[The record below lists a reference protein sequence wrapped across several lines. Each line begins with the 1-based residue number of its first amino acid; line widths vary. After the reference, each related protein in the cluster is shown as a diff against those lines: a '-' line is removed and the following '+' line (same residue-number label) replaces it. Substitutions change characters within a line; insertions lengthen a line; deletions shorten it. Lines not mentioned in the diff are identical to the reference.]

1 MSETKPDHQPDDHA
15 EPAPLTPNLSGALAA
30 DRAAADHGAPPADTT
45 MQSAPAVENASG
57 GTSPTGSGEHA
68 PAADGGHA
76 YEDATP
82 GQQASLFTHL
92 YKFVIA
98 GGISA
103 VVDYGLTM
111 IIQHA
116 CSQSYPLAKA
126 IGFVFGTLTAYI
138 INRRWTF
145 EAEASAKKFFQT
157 MALYALMFAVQ
168 WGLAVSAHRLLLDA
182 GTSDVI
188 AGTVGYVI
196 GQGVATAVNF
206 VVQRWIIFKA
216 E

>member
-1 MSETKPDHQPDDHA
+1 MSETKPDHPTDDHA
-15 EPAPLTPNLSGALAA
+15 EPELLTPNLSGALAA
-30 DRAAADHGAPPADTT
+30 ESAAMDDVDAATESGATATD
-45 MQSAPAVENASG
+45 APASA
-57 GTSPTGSGEHA
+57 GT
-68 PAADGGHA
+68 
-76 YEDATP
+76 ATP
-82 GQQASLFTHL
+82 GTAGVDAPAPQGASVLTHL

-116 CSQSYPLAKA
+116 LGQSYPLAKA
-126 IGFVFGTLTAYI
+126 IGFIFGTITAYI

-145 EAEASAKKFFQT
+145 EAEPSAKKFLQT
-157 MALYALMFAVQ
+157 MSLYALMFAVQ
-168 WGLAVSAHRLLLDA
+168 WGLAVSVNHLLLNA
-182 GTSDVI
+182 GASAFI

-206 VVQRWIIFKA
+206 VVQRWVIFKTN
-216 E
+216 

>member
-1 MSETKPDHQPDDHA
+1 MSETKPDHPTDDHA
-15 EPAPLTPNLSGALAA
+15 EPELLTPNLSGALAA
-30 DRAAADHGAPPADTT
+30 ESATMDDVDAATESGATATD
-45 MQSAPAVENASG
+45 APASA
-57 GTSPTGSGEHA
+57 GT
-68 PAADGGHA
+68 
-76 YEDATP
+76 ATP
-82 GQQASLFTHL
+82 GTAGVDAPAPQGASVLTHL

-116 CSQSYPLAKA
+116 FGQSYPLAKA
-126 IGFVFGTLTAYI
+126 IGFIFGTITAYI

-145 EAEASAKKFFQT
+145 EAEPSAKKFLQT
-157 MALYALMFAVQ
+157 MSLYALMFAVQ
-168 WGLAVSAHRLLLDA
+168 WGLAVSVNHLLLNA
-182 GTSDVI
+182 GASAFI

-206 VVQRWIIFKA
+206 VVQRWVIFKTN
-216 E
+216 

>member
-1 MSETKPDHQPDDHA
+1 MSETKPDHPTDDHA
-15 EPAPLTPNLSGALAA
+15 EPELLTPNLSGALAA
-30 DRAAADHGAPPADTT
+30 ESAAMDDVDAATESGAASADAPTPRD
-45 MQSAPAVENASG
+45 P
-57 GTSPTGSGEHA
+57 
-68 PAADGGHA
+68 
-76 YEDATP
+76 ATP
-82 GQQASLFTHL
+82 GAAGVDAPAPQGASVLTHL

-116 CSQSYPLAKA
+116 FGQSYPLAKA
-126 IGFVFGTLTAYI
+126 IGFIFGTITAYI

-145 EAEASAKKFFQT
+145 EAEPSTKKFLQT
-157 MALYALMFAVQ
+157 MSLYALMFAVQ
-168 WGLAVSAHRLLLDA
+168 WGLAVSVNHLLLNA
-182 GTSDVI
+182 GASAFI

-206 VVQRWIIFKA
+206 VVQRWVIFKTN
-216 E
+216 

>member
-1 MSETKPDHQPDDHA
+1 MSETKPDHPTDDHA
-15 EPAPLTPNLSGALAA
+15 EPELLTPNLSGALAA
-30 DRAAADHGAPPADTT
+30 ESAAMDDVDAATESGATATDASASADT
-45 MQSAPAVENASG
+45 
-57 GTSPTGSGEHA
+57 
-68 PAADGGHA
+68 
-76 YEDATP
+76 ATP
-82 GQQASLFTHL
+82 GTAGVDAPAPQGASVLTHL

-116 CSQSYPLAKA
+116 LGQLYPLAKA
-126 IGFVFGTLTAYI
+126 IGFIFGTITAYI

-145 EAEASAKKFFQT
+145 EAEPSAKKFLQT
-157 MALYALMFAVQ
+157 MSLYALMFAVQ
-168 WGLAVSAHRLLLDA
+168 WGLAVSVNHLLLNA
-182 GTSDVI
+182 GASAFI

-206 VVQRWIIFKA
+206 VVQRWVIFKTN
-216 E
+216 

>member
-1 MSETKPDHQPDDHA
+1 MSETKPDHPTDDHA
-15 EPAPLTPNLSGALAA
+15 EPELLTPNLSGALAA
-30 DRAAADHGAPPADTT
+30 ESAAMDNSDDVTDNGMAENVAIVSDAAAQNGTPASHDSATT
-45 MQSAPAVENASG
+45 SGTAGVDAPAPQGASV
-57 GTSPTGSGEHA
+57 
-68 PAADGGHA
+68 
-76 YEDATP
+76 
-82 GQQASLFTHL
+82 LTHL

-116 CSQSYPLAKA
+116 FGQSYPLAKA
-126 IGFVFGTLTAYI
+126 IGFIFGTITAYI

-145 EAEASAKKFFQT
+145 EAEASAKKFVQT
-157 MALYALMFAVQ
+157 MSLYALMFAVQ
-168 WGLAVSAHRLLLDA
+168 WGLAVSVNHLLLNA
-182 GTSDVI
+182 GASAFI

-206 VVQRWIIFKA
+206 VVQRWVIFKTN
-216 E
+216 

>member
-1 MSETKPDHQPDDHA
+1 MSETKPDHPTDDHA
-15 EPAPLTPNLSGALAA
+15 EPDLLTPNLSGALAA
-30 DRAAADHGAPPADTT
+30 ESAAMDDVDAATESGATATDASASADT
-45 MQSAPAVENASG
+45 
-57 GTSPTGSGEHA
+57 
-68 PAADGGHA
+68 
-76 YEDATP
+76 ATP
-82 GQQASLFTHL
+82 GTAGVDAPAPQGASVLTHL

-116 CSQSYPLAKA
+116 LGQLYPLAKA
-126 IGFVFGTLTAYI
+126 IGFIFGTITAYI

-145 EAEASAKKFFQT
+145 EAEPSAKKFLQT
-157 MALYALMFAVQ
+157 MSLYALMFAVQ
-168 WGLAVSAHRLLLDA
+168 WGLAVSVNHLLLNA
-182 GTSDVI
+182 GSSAFI

-206 VVQRWIIFKA
+206 VVQRWVIFKTN
-216 E
+216 

>member
-1 MSETKPDHQPDDHA
+1 MSETKPDHPTDDHA
-15 EPAPLTPNLSGALAA
+15 EPDLLTPNLSGALAA
-30 DRAAADHGAPPADTT
+30 ESAAMDDVDAATESGATATD
-45 MQSAPAVENASG
+45 APAPHDAVTSG
-57 GTSPTGSGEHA
+57 AAGVDA
-68 PAADGGHA
+68 PAPQG
-76 YEDATP
+76 
-82 GQQASLFTHL
+82 ASVLTHL

-116 CSQSYPLAKA
+116 LGQSYPLAKA
-126 IGFVFGTLTAYI
+126 IGFIFGTITAYV

-145 EAEASAKKFFQT
+145 EAEASAKKFLQT
-157 MALYALMFAVQ
+157 MSLYALMFAVQ
-168 WGLAVSAHRLLLDA
+168 WGLAVSVNHLLLNA
-182 GTSDVI
+182 EASAFI

-206 VVQRWIIFKA
+206 VVQRWVIFKTN
-216 E
+216 

>member
-1 MSETKPDHQPDDHA
+1 MSETKPDHQADDHA
-15 EPAPLTPNLSGALAA
+15 EPELLTPNLSGALAA
-30 DRAAADHGAPPADTT
+30 ESAATDNSDSAAGNGATTENGAAATVSRGGHDTT
-45 MQSAPAVENASG
+45 APGTTGVDAPAQQGASV
-57 GTSPTGSGEHA
+57 
-68 PAADGGHA
+68 
-76 YEDATP
+76 
-82 GQQASLFTHL
+82 LTHL

-116 CSQSYPLAKA
+116 LGQSYPLAKA
-126 IGFVFGTLTAYI
+126 IGFIFGTITAYV

-145 EAEASAKKFFQT
+145 EAEPSAKKFLQT
-157 MALYALMFAVQ
+157 MSLYALMFAVQ
-168 WGLAVSAHRLLLDA
+168 WGLAVSVNHLLLNA
-182 GTSDVI
+182 GASAFI

-206 VVQRWIIFKA
+206 VVQRWVIFKTN
-216 E
+216 

>member
-1 MSETKPDHQPDDHA
+1 MSETKSDHPTDDHA
-15 EPAPLTPNLSGALAA
+15 EPELLTPNLSGALAA
-30 DRAAADHGAPPADTT
+30 ESAAMDDVDAATESGATATD
-45 MQSAPAVENASG
+45 APAPHDAVTSG
-57 GTSPTGSGEHA
+57 AAGVDA
-68 PAADGGHA
+68 PAPQG
-76 YEDATP
+76 
-82 GQQASLFTHL
+82 ASVLTHL

-116 CSQSYPLAKA
+116 LGQLYPLAKA
-126 IGFVFGTLTAYI
+126 IGFIFGTITAYI

-145 EAEASAKKFFQT
+145 EAEPSAKKFLQT
-157 MALYALMFAVQ
+157 MSLYALMFAVQ
-168 WGLAVSAHRLLLDA
+168 WGLAVSVNHLLLNA
-182 GTSDVI
+182 GSSAFI

-206 VVQRWIIFKA
+206 VVQRWVIFKTN
-216 E
+216 

>member
-1 MSETKPDHQPDDHA
+1 MSETKSDHPTDDHA
-15 EPAPLTPNLSGALAA
+15 EPELLTPNLSGALAA
-30 DRAAADHGAPPADTT
+30 ESAAMDDVDAATESGATATDASASADT
-45 MQSAPAVENASG
+45 
-57 GTSPTGSGEHA
+57 
-68 PAADGGHA
+68 
-76 YEDATP
+76 ATP
-82 GQQASLFTHL
+82 GTAGVDAPAPQGASVLTHL

-116 CSQSYPLAKA
+116 FGQSYPLAKA
-126 IGFVFGTLTAYI
+126 IGFIFGTITAYI

-145 EAEASAKKFFQT
+145 EAEPSAKKFLQT
-157 MALYALMFAVQ
+157 MSLYALMSAVQ
-168 WGLAVSAHRLLLDA
+168 WGLAVSVNHLLLNA
-182 GTSDVI
+182 GASAFI

-206 VVQRWIIFKA
+206 VVQRWVIFKTN
-216 E
+216 

>member
-1 MSETKPDHQPDDHA
+1 MSETKSDHPTDDHA
-15 EPAPLTPNLSGALAA
+15 EPELLTPNLSGALAA
-30 DRAAADHGAPPADTT
+30 ESAAMDDVDAATESGATATATD
-45 MQSAPAVENASG
+45 APAPHDAVTSG
-57 GTSPTGSGEHA
+57 AAGVDA
-68 PAADGGHA
+68 PAPEG
-76 YEDATP
+76 
-82 GQQASLFTHL
+82 ASVLTHL

-116 CSQSYPLAKA
+116 LGQSYPLAKA
-126 IGFVFGTLTAYI
+126 IGFIFGTITAYV

-145 EAEASAKKFFQT
+145 EAEASAKKFLQT
-157 MALYALMFAVQ
+157 MSLYALMFAVQ
-168 WGLAVSAHRLLLDA
+168 WGLAVSVNHLLLNA
-182 GTSDVI
+182 EASAFI

-206 VVQRWIIFKA
+206 VVQRWVIFKTN
-216 E
+216 

>member
-1 MSETKPDHQPDDHA
+1 MSETKPDHPTDDHA
-15 EPAPLTPNLSGALAA
+15 EPELLTPNLSGALAA
-30 DRAAADHGAPPADTT
+30 ESAAMDDVDAATESGATATDASVSADT
-45 MQSAPAVENASG
+45 
-57 GTSPTGSGEHA
+57 
-68 PAADGGHA
+68 
-76 YEDATP
+76 ATP
-82 GQQASLFTHL
+82 GTAGVDAPAPQGASVLTHL

-116 CSQSYPLAKA
+116 FGQSYPLAKA
-126 IGFVFGTLTAYI
+126 IGFIFGTITAYI

-145 EAEASAKKFFQT
+145 EAEPSAKKFLQT
-157 MALYALMFAVQ
+157 MSLYALMFAVQ
-168 WGLAVSAHRLLLDA
+168 WGLAVSVNHLLLNA
-182 GTSDVI
+182 GASAFI

-206 VVQRWIIFKA
+206 VVQRWVIFKTN
-216 E
+216 

>member
-1 MSETKPDHQPDDHA
+1 MSETKSDHPTDDHA
-15 EPAPLTPNLSGALAA
+15 EPELLTPNLSGALAA
-30 DRAAADHGAPPADTT
+30 ESAAMDDVDAATESGATATD
-45 MQSAPAVENASG
+45 APAPHDAVTSGAAGVDALAPQGASV
-57 GTSPTGSGEHA
+57 
-68 PAADGGHA
+68 
-76 YEDATP
+76 
-82 GQQASLFTHL
+82 LTHL

-116 CSQSYPLAKA
+116 LGQSYPLAKA
-126 IGFVFGTLTAYI
+126 IGFIFGTITAYV

-145 EAEASAKKFFQT
+145 EAEASAKKFLQT
-157 MALYALMFAVQ
+157 MSLYALMFAVQ
-168 WGLAVSAHRLLLDA
+168 WGLAVSVNHLLLNA
-182 GTSDVI
+182 EASAFI

-206 VVQRWIIFKA
+206 VVQRWVIFKTN
-216 E
+216 

>member
-1 MSETKPDHQPDDHA
+1 MSETKPDHPTDDHA
-15 EPAPLTPNLSGALAA
+15 EPELLTPNLSGALAA
-30 DRAAADHGAPPADTT
+30 ESAAMDDVDAATESGATATDAPS
-45 MQSAPAVENASG
+45 SA
-57 GTSPTGSGEHA
+57 GT
-68 PAADGGHA
+68 
-76 YEDATP
+76 ATP
-82 GQQASLFTHL
+82 GTAGVDAPAPQGASVLTHL

-116 CSQSYPLAKA
+116 FGQSYPLAKA
-126 IGFVFGTLTAYI
+126 IGFIFGTITAYI

-145 EAEASAKKFFQT
+145 EAEPSAKKFLQT
-157 MALYALMFAVQ
+157 MSLYALMFAVQ
-168 WGLAVSAHRLLLDA
+168 WGLAVSVNHLLLNA
-182 GTSDVI
+182 GASAFI

-206 VVQRWIIFKA
+206 VVQRWVIFKTN
-216 E
+216 

>member
-1 MSETKPDHQPDDHA
+1 MSETKPDHPTDDHA
-15 EPAPLTPNLSGALAA
+15 EPELLTPNLSGALAA
-30 DRAAADHGAPPADTT
+30 ESAAMDNSEAAAGDGATATD
-45 MQSAPAVENASG
+45 APASA
-57 GTSPTGSGEHA
+57 GT
-68 PAADGGHA
+68 
-76 YEDATP
+76 ATP
-82 GQQASLFTHL
+82 GTATPGTAGVDAPAPQGASVLTHL

-116 CSQSYPLAKA
+116 LGQSYPLAKA
-126 IGFVFGTLTAYI
+126 IGFIFGTITAYI

-145 EAEASAKKFFQT
+145 EAEPSAKKFLQT
-157 MALYALMFAVQ
+157 MSLYALMFAVQ
-168 WGLAVSAHRLLLDA
+168 WGLAVSVNHLLLNA
-182 GTSDVI
+182 GASAFI

-206 VVQRWIIFKA
+206 VVQRWVIFKTN
-216 E
+216 

>member
-1 MSETKPDHQPDDHA
+1 MSETKSDHPTDDHA
-15 EPAPLTPNLSGALAA
+15 EPELLTPNLSGALAA
-30 DRAAADHGAPPADTT
+30 ESAAMDDVDAATESGATATD
-45 MQSAPAVENASG
+45 APAPHDAVTSG
-57 GTSPTGSGEHA
+57 AAGVDA
-68 PAADGGHA
+68 PAPQG
-76 YEDATP
+76 
-82 GQQASLFTHL
+82 ASVLTHL

-116 CSQSYPLAKA
+116 LGQSYPLAKA
-126 IGFVFGTLTAYI
+126 IGFIFGTITAYV

-145 EAEASAKKFFQT
+145 EAEASAKKFLQT
-157 MALYALMFAVQ
+157 MSLYALMFAVL
-168 WGLAVSAHRLLLDA
+168 WGLAVSVNHLLLNA
-182 GTSDVI
+182 EASAFI

-206 VVQRWIIFKA
+206 VVQRWVIFKTN
-216 E
+216 

>member
-1 MSETKPDHQPDDHA
+1 MSETKPDHPTDDHA
-15 EPAPLTPNLSGALAA
+15 EPELLTPNLSGALAA
-30 DRAAADHGAPPADTT
+30 ESAAMDDVDAATESGATATDASASADT
-45 MQSAPAVENASG
+45 
-57 GTSPTGSGEHA
+57 
-68 PAADGGHA
+68 
-76 YEDATP
+76 ATP
-82 GQQASLFTHL
+82 GTAGVDAPAPQGASVLTHL

-116 CSQSYPLAKA
+116 FGQSYPLAKA
-126 IGFVFGTLTAYI
+126 IGFIFGTITAYI

-145 EAEASAKKFFQT
+145 EAEASAKKFVQT
-157 MALYALMFAVQ
+157 MSLYALMFAVQ
-168 WGLAVSAHRLLLDA
+168 WGLAVSVNHLLLNA
-182 GTSDVI
+182 GASAFI

-206 VVQRWIIFKA
+206 VVQRWVIFKTN
-216 E
+216 

>member
-1 MSETKPDHQPDDHA
+1 MSETKPDHPTDDHA
-15 EPAPLTPNLSGALAA
+15 EPELLTPNLSGALAA
-30 DRAAADHGAPPADTT
+30 ESAAVDNFDAAADDGAAGKATTENGAAAGHGAPASPDTT
-45 MQSAPAVENASG
+45 TPGTAGVDAPAPQGASV
-57 GTSPTGSGEHA
+57 
-68 PAADGGHA
+68 
-76 YEDATP
+76 
-82 GQQASLFTHL
+82 LTHL

-116 CSQSYPLAKA
+116 LGQSYPLAKA
-126 IGFVFGTLTAYI
+126 IGFIFGTITAYI

-145 EAEASAKKFFQT
+145 EAEPSAKKFVQT
-157 MALYALMFAVQ
+157 MSLYALMFAVQ
-168 WGLAVSAHRLLLDA
+168 WGLAVSVNHLLLNA
-182 GTSDVI
+182 GASAFV

-206 VVQRWIIFKA
+206 VVQRWVIFKTN
-216 E
+216 

>member
-1 MSETKPDHQPDDHA
+1 MSETKPDHPTDDHA
-15 EPAPLTPNLSGALAA
+15 EPELLTPNLSGALAA
-30 DRAAADHGAPPADTT
+30 ESAAMDDVDAATESGATATDASASADT
-45 MQSAPAVENASG
+45 
-57 GTSPTGSGEHA
+57 
-68 PAADGGHA
+68 
-76 YEDATP
+76 ATP
-82 GQQASLFTHL
+82 GTAGVDAPAPQGASVLTHL

-116 CSQSYPLAKA
+116 FGQSYPLAKA
-126 IGFVFGTLTAYI
+126 IGFIFGTITAYI

-145 EAEASAKKFFQT
+145 EAEPSAKKFLQT
-157 MALYALMFAVQ
+157 MSLYALMFAVQ
-168 WGLAVSAHRLLLDA
+168 WGLAVSVNHLLLNA
-182 GTSDVI
+182 GSSAFI

-206 VVQRWIIFKA
+206 VVQRWVIFKTN
-216 E
+216 

>member
-1 MSETKPDHQPDDHA
+1 MSETKSDHPTDDHA
-15 EPAPLTPNLSGALAA
+15 EPELLTPNLSGALAA
-30 DRAAADHGAPPADTT
+30 ESAAMDDVDAATESGATATD
-45 MQSAPAVENASG
+45 APAPHDAVTSG
-57 GTSPTGSGEHA
+57 AAGVDA
-68 PAADGGHA
+68 PAPQG
-76 YEDATP
+76 
-82 GQQASLFTHL
+82 ASVLTHL

-116 CSQSYPLAKA
+116 LGQSYPLAKA
-126 IGFVFGTLTAYI
+126 IGFIFGTITAYV

-145 EAEASAKKFFQT
+145 EAEASAKKFLQT
-157 MALYALMFAVQ
+157 MSLYALMFAVQ
-168 WGLAVSAHRLLLDA
+168 WGLAVSVNHLLLNA
-182 GTSDVI
+182 EASAFI

-206 VVQRWIIFKA
+206 VVQRWVIFKTN
-216 E
+216 

>member
-1 MSETKPDHQPDDHA
+1 MSETKPDHPTDDHA
-15 EPAPLTPNLSGALAA
+15 EPELLTPNLSGALAA
-30 DRAAADHGAPPADTT
+30 ESAAMDDVDAATESGATATDASASADT
-45 MQSAPAVENASG
+45 
-57 GTSPTGSGEHA
+57 
-68 PAADGGHA
+68 
-76 YEDATP
+76 ATP
-82 GQQASLFTHL
+82 GTAGVDAPAPQGASVLTHL

-116 CSQSYPLAKA
+116 FGQSYPLAKA
-126 IGFVFGTLTAYI
+126 IGFIFGTITAYI

-145 EAEASAKKFFQT
+145 EAEPSAKKFLQT
-157 MALYALMFAVQ
+157 MSLYALMFAVQ
-168 WGLAVSAHRLLLDA
+168 WGLAVSVNHLLLNA
-182 GTSDVI
+182 GASAFI

-206 VVQRWIIFKA
+206 VVQRWVIFKTN
-216 E
+216 

>member
-1 MSETKPDHQPDDHA
+1 MSETKPDHPTDDHA
-15 EPAPLTPNLSGALAA
+15 EPELLTPNLSGALAA
-30 DRAAADHGAPPADTT
+30 ESAAMDDVYAAT
-45 MQSAPAVENASG
+45 ESG
-57 GTSPTGSGEHA
+57 GTATDA
-68 PAADGGHA
+68 PASAGT
-76 YEDATP
+76 ATP
-82 GQQASLFTHL
+82 GTAGVDAPAPQGASVLTHL

-116 CSQSYPLAKA
+116 FGQSYPLAKA
-126 IGFVFGTLTAYI
+126 IGFIFGTITAYI

-145 EAEASAKKFFQT
+145 EAEPSAKKFLQT
-157 MALYALMFAVQ
+157 MSLYALMFAVQ
-168 WGLAVSAHRLLLDA
+168 WGLAVSVNHLLLNA
-182 GTSDVI
+182 GASAFI

-206 VVQRWIIFKA
+206 VVQRWVIFKTN
-216 E
+216 

>member
-1 MSETKPDHQPDDHA
+1 MSETKPDHPTDDHA
-15 EPAPLTPNLSGALAA
+15 EPELLTPNLSGALAA
-30 DRAAADHGAPPADTT
+30 ESAAMDDVDAATESGATATD
-45 MQSAPAVENASG
+45 APASA
-57 GTSPTGSGEHA
+57 GT
-68 PAADGGHA
+68 
-76 YEDATP
+76 ATP
-82 GQQASLFTHL
+82 GTAGVDAPAPQGASVLTHL

-116 CSQSYPLAKA
+116 FGQSYPLAKA
-126 IGFVFGTLTAYI
+126 IGFIFGTITAYI

-145 EAEASAKKFFQT
+145 EAEPSAKKFLQT
-157 MALYALMFAVQ
+157 MSLYALMFAVQ
-168 WGLAVSAHRLLLDA
+168 WGLAVSVNHLLLNA
-182 GTSDVI
+182 GASAFI

-206 VVQRWIIFKA
+206 VVQRCVIFKTN
-216 E
+216 

>member
-1 MSETKPDHQPDDHA
+1 MSETKPDHPTDDHA
-15 EPAPLTPNLSGALAA
+15 EPELLTPNLSGALAA
-30 DRAAADHGAPPADTT
+30 ESAAMDDVDAATESGATATD
-45 MQSAPAVENASG
+45 APAPHDAVTSG
-57 GTSPTGSGEHA
+57 AAGVDA
-68 PAADGGHA
+68 PAPQG
-76 YEDATP
+76 
-82 GQQASLFTHL
+82 ASVLTHL

-116 CSQSYPLAKA
+116 FGQSYPLAKA
-126 IGFVFGTLTAYI
+126 IGFIFGTITAYI

-145 EAEASAKKFFQT
+145 EAEPSAKKFLQT
-157 MALYALMFAVQ
+157 MSLYALMFAVQ
-168 WGLAVSAHRLLLDA
+168 WGLAVSVNHLLLNA
-182 GTSDVI
+182 GASAFI

-206 VVQRWIIFKA
+206 VVQRWVIFKTN
-216 E
+216 

>member
-1 MSETKPDHQPDDHA
+1 MSETKPDHPTDDHA
-15 EPAPLTPNLSGALAA
+15 EPELLTPNLSGALAA
-30 DRAAADHGAPPADTT
+30 ESAAMDDVDAATESGATATD
-45 MQSAPAVENASG
+45 APASHDT
-57 GTSPTGSGEHA
+57 GTPGTTGVDA
-68 PAADGGHA
+68 PAPQG
-76 YEDATP
+76 
-82 GQQASLFTHL
+82 ASVLTHL

-116 CSQSYPLAKA
+116 LGQLYPLAKA
-126 IGFVFGTLTAYI
+126 IGFIFGTITAYI

-145 EAEASAKKFFQT
+145 EAEPSAKKFLQT
-157 MALYALMFAVQ
+157 MSLYALMFAVQ
-168 WGLAVSAHRLLLDA
+168 WGLAVSVNHLLLNA
-182 GTSDVI
+182 GSSAFI

-206 VVQRWIIFKA
+206 VVQRWVIFKTN
-216 E
+216 

>member
-1 MSETKPDHQPDDHA
+1 MSETKPDHPTDDHA
-15 EPAPLTPNLSGALAA
+15 EPDLLTPNLSGALAA
-30 DRAAADHGAPPADTT
+30 ESAAMDDVDAATESGATATD
-45 MQSAPAVENASG
+45 APAPHDAVTSG
-57 GTSPTGSGEHA
+57 AAGVDA
-68 PAADGGHA
+68 PAPQG
-76 YEDATP
+76 
-82 GQQASLFTHL
+82 ASVLTHL

-116 CSQSYPLAKA
+116 LGQLYPLAKA
-126 IGFVFGTLTAYI
+126 IGFIFGTITAYI

-145 EAEASAKKFFQT
+145 EAEPSAKKFLQT
-157 MALYALMFAVQ
+157 MSLYALMFAVQ
-168 WGLAVSAHRLLLDA
+168 WGLAVSVNHLLLNA
-182 GTSDVI
+182 GSSAFI

-206 VVQRWIIFKA
+206 VVQRWVIFKTN
-216 E
+216 

>member
-1 MSETKPDHQPDDHA
+1 MSETKPDHPTDAHA
-15 EPAPLTPNLSGALAA
+15 EPELLTPNLSGALAA
-30 DRAAADHGAPPADTT
+30 ESAAMDDVDAATESGATATD
-45 MQSAPAVENASG
+45 APASA
-57 GTSPTGSGEHA
+57 GT
-68 PAADGGHA
+68 
-76 YEDATP
+76 ATP
-82 GQQASLFTHL
+82 GTAGVDAPAPQGASVLTHL

-116 CSQSYPLAKA
+116 FGQSYPLAKA
-126 IGFVFGTLTAYI
+126 IGFIFGTITAYI

-145 EAEASAKKFFQT
+145 EAEPSAKKFLQT
-157 MALYALMFAVQ
+157 MSLYALMFAVQ
-168 WGLAVSAHRLLLDA
+168 WGLAVSVNHLLLNA
-182 GTSDVI
+182 GASAFI

-206 VVQRWIIFKA
+206 VVQRWVIFKTN
-216 E
+216 

>member
-1 MSETKPDHQPDDHA
+1 MSETKPDHPTDDHA
-15 EPAPLTPNLSGALAA
+15 EPELLTPNLSGALAA
-30 DRAAADHGAPPADTT
+30 ESAAMDDVDAATESGATATD
-45 MQSAPAVENASG
+45 APASA
-57 GTSPTGSGEHA
+57 GT
-68 PAADGGHA
+68 
-76 YEDATP
+76 ATP
-82 GQQASLFTHL
+82 GTAGVDAPAPQGASVLTHL

-116 CSQSYPLAKA
+116 IGQSYPLAKA
-126 IGFVFGTLTAYI
+126 IGFIFGTITAYI

-145 EAEASAKKFFQT
+145 EAEPSAKKFLQT
-157 MALYALMFAVQ
+157 MSLYALMFAVQ
-168 WGLAVSAHRLLLDA
+168 WGLAVSVNHLLLNA
-182 GTSDVI
+182 GASAFI

-206 VVQRWIIFKA
+206 VVQRWVIFKTN
-216 E
+216 

>member
-1 MSETKPDHQPDDHA
+1 MSETKPDHPTDDHA
-15 EPAPLTPNLSGALAA
+15 EPELLTPNLSGALAA
-30 DRAAADHGAPPADTT
+30 ESAAMDDVDAATESGATATD
-45 MQSAPAVENASG
+45 APAPHDAVTSG
-57 GTSPTGSGEHA
+57 AAGVDA
-68 PAADGGHA
+68 PAPQG
-76 YEDATP
+76 
-82 GQQASLFTHL
+82 ASVLTHL

-116 CSQSYPLAKA
+116 LGQSYPLAKA
-126 IGFVFGTLTAYI
+126 IGFIFGTITAYV

-145 EAEASAKKFFQT
+145 EAEASAKKFLQT
-157 MALYALMFAVQ
+157 MSLYALMFAVQ
-168 WGLAVSAHRLLLDA
+168 WGLAVSVNHLLLNA
-182 GTSDVI
+182 EASAFI

-206 VVQRWIIFKA
+206 VVQRWVIFKTN
-216 E
+216 

>member
-1 MSETKPDHQPDDHA
+1 MSETKPDHPTDDHA
-15 EPAPLTPNLSGALAA
+15 EPELLTPNLSGALAA
-30 DRAAADHGAPPADTT
+30 ESAAMDDVDAATESGATATD
-45 MQSAPAVENASG
+45 APASA
-57 GTSPTGSGEHA
+57 GT
-68 PAADGGHA
+68 
-76 YEDATP
+76 ATP
-82 GQQASLFTHL
+82 GTAGVDAPAPQGASVLTHL

-116 CSQSYPLAKA
+116 FGQSYPLAKA
-126 IGFVFGTLTAYI
+126 IGFIFGTITAYI

-145 EAEASAKKFFQT
+145 EAEPSAKKFLQT
-157 MALYALMFAVQ
+157 MSLYALMFAVQ
-168 WGLAVSAHRLLLDA
+168 WGLAVSVNHLLLNA
-182 GTSDVI
+182 GASAFI

-206 VVQRWIIFKA
+206 VVQRWVIFKTN
-216 E
+216 